1 MNVSRTVLLGLA
13 LASSGARVLAQQGA
27 VAVEA
32 PLTAEA
38 IMARVASNQD
48 RAEAERGRYVYVQHA
63 RVISRKGKTV
73 MCEEVTDSR
82 ITPSASGSHAE
93 LLKLEGRLLVK
104 HAYVTYAALPAAK
117 QDAKGKTEVEN
128 DHDSVSLVIGD
139 EDTDRDLVES
149 MRASLT
155 DDKSKDG
162 INRRLFP
169 LTSVG
174 QGEYLF
180 HLVGR
185 ERINGR
191 DVFHIDFRPKDKSDF
206 GWKGDAYI
214 DTAAYEPVVVSTAMA
229 RKVPLAV
236 RTLLGTSLPGLGFT
250 VVYAPQPDG
259 VWFPVSLGTEFK
271 LHVLFFF
278 SRQIIIDAQNRSFE
292 KTHVRSEM
300 VHVRD
305 PMEPQ

>member
-1 MNVSRTVLLGLA
+1 MVIVLAWKRWNSVNAAHVPMRMNISLSVLLGVALA
-13 LASSGARVLAQQGA
+13 LVDATLPAQQGA

-38 IMARVASNQD
+38 IMARVAGNQD
-48 RAEAERGRYVYVQHA
+48 REEAERGRYVYVQHA
-63 RVISRKGKTV
+63 RVVSRKGKTV
-73 MCEEVTDSR
+73 MCEEVTNSR

-93 LLKLEGRLLVK
+93 LLKLDGRLLVK
-104 HAYVTYAALPAAK
+104 HAYVTYTTLPPAK

-128 DHDSVSLVIGD
+128 DHDSVSVSIGD
-139 EDTDRDLVES
+139 DATDRDLVES
-149 MRASLT
+149 MRSGLT
-155 DDKSKDG
+155 DDRSKDG

-169 LTSVG
+169 LTSTG
-174 QGEYLF
+174 QGEYVF

-214 DTAAYEPVVVSTAMA
+214 DAAAYEPVVVSTAMA
-229 RKVPLAV
+229 RKIPLAV

-278 SRQIIIDAQNRSFE
+278 SRQIIIDA
-292 KTHVRSEM
+292 
-300 VHVRD
+300 
-305 PMEPQ
+305 